1 MKKALG
7 GKIAGSSFS
16 ADFSEF
22 VLKRQ
27 AWYKP
32 NAPERREIVAMK
44 RIP

>member
-1 MKKALG
+1 MKKAPG
-7 GKIAGSSFS
+7 GKMLGSSFS

-22 VLKRQ
+22 LLKRQ

-32 NAPERREIVAMK
+32 NAPEKREIVEMK

>member
-1 MKKALG
+1 MKNALG

-22 VLKRQ
+22 ELKRQ

-32 NAPERREIVAMK
+32 KAPETREMEAMK